1 MLQRDYFLRIL
12 QEFMA
17 AVARFLEKN
26 EGEEQR
32 DKEMEDLYR
41 QYVGDRGVLRHLS
54 LEETLTYADDQW
66 SPDERLDRLGMLAEL
81 LYAEGSYKQNPL
93 RQVLLDKAYGLFD
106 YVETHGSEYSL
117 DRRRKMEDIR
127 KEAAL
132 TNMAG
137 PLGRTGEQK

>member
-117 DRRRKMEDIR
+117 DRRRKMEEIR

-132 TNMAG
+132 TSTVG
-137 PLGRTGEQK
+137 PLGRTGEQE

>member
-26 EGEEQR
+26 EGE
-32 DKEMEDLYR
+32 
-41 QYVGDRGVLRHLS
+41 YVGDRGVLRHLS

-117 DRRRKMEDIR
+117 DRRRKMEEIR

-132 TNMAG
+132 TSTVG